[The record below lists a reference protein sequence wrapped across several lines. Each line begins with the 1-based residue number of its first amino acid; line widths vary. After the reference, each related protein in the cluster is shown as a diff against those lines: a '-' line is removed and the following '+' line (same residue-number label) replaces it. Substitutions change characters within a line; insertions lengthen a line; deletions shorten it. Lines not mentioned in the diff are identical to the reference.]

1 MNIMPINHAFHLNFE
16 VQFKTCIYICIY
28 YFRIIVV
35 ENPFLKFVDYYQHY
49 FVHTPRQTEGYTE
62 EVVTH
67 WLLHRSDKLA
77 KDMGKG
83 EGEKYFETS
92 DLKKGILTF
101 KQFVTFITT
110 APSET
115 MMGKV
120 RSPYI

>member
-1 MNIMPINHAFHLNFE
+1 M
-16 VQFKTCIYICIY
+16 
-28 YFRIIVV
+28 

-62 EVVTH
+62 GVVTN
-67 WLLHRSDKLA
+67 WLLHRSDKMA

-92 DLKKGILTF
+92 DLKNGILTF
-101 KQFVTFITT
+101 KQFITFITN

-115 MMGKV
+115 MMGIFKIELTPLFDI
-120 RSPYI
+120 RFAYS